1 MSTSAN
7 HSQDDNTYF
16 IDAENAA
23 EMARLLMQ
31 DRLLT
36 KTMGGLFPSQL
47 DLYHVRQILDLAC
60 GPGGWALD
68 VARTYPEKQ
77 VVGIDISQ
85 LMVAYANVQAK
96 EQPNASFQVMD
107 ILKPLAFPDN
117 SFDLVN
123 ARFLTG
129 LMPVSAWSKLVQECL
144 RILRPGGI
152 VRLTEFE
159 ATISNSPSAEKLFAL
174 STRALQ
180 ATGQAFSP
188 GGSSVG
194 TTAMLGPLLREA
206 GYEQVQQQAYVL
218 DSSAGT
224 EAHHSQFQNALT
236 FFKLLQP
243 FLVKLGMT
251 TQEEVDILYQRTM
264 EEMMSAD
271 YCAIMFMLSAW
282 GMKPLAS

>member
-1 MSTSAN
+1 MSTPTDA
-7 HSQDDNTYF
+7 SQDENTYF

-36 KTMGGLFPSQL
+36 KTMGGLFPQQI
-47 DLYHVRQILDLAC
+47 DLAHVQRILDLAC

-68 VARTYPEKQ
+68 VARAYPEKQ
-77 VVGIDISQ
+77 VVGVDVSQ
-85 LMVAYANVQAK
+85 LMVAYANAQAR
-96 EQPNASFQVMD
+96 EQKLPNASFQTMD

-129 LMPVSAWSKLVQECL
+129 LMPTSAWSKLVQECM
-144 RILRPGGI
+144 RILRPGGV

-174 STRALQ
+174 STRAIQ
-180 ATGQAFSP
+180 VTGQAFSP
-188 GGSSVG
+188 GNNIG
-194 TTAMLGPLLREA
+194 TTAMLGPLLRNA
-206 GYEQVQQQAYVL
+206 GYEQVQHQAYAL
-218 DSSAGT
+218 DSSAGV
-224 EAHHSQFQNALT
+224 EAHHSQFQNAMT

-243 FLVKLGMT
+243 FLVKLGIT
-251 TQEEVDILYQRTM
+251 TQEEVEILYQRAM
-264 EEMMSAD
+264 EEMMSTT
-271 YCAIMFMLSAW
+271 YCAIMFILSVW
-282 GMKPLAS
+282 GTKPA

>member
-1 MSTSAN
+1 MSTPTDA
-7 HSQDDNTYF
+7 SQDENTYF

-36 KTMGGLFPSQL
+36 KTMGGLFPQQI
-47 DLYHVRQILDLAC
+47 DLAHVQRILDLAC

-68 VARTYPEKQ
+68 VARAYPEKQ
-77 VVGIDISQ
+77 VVGVDVSQ
-85 LMVAYANVQAK
+85 LMVAYANAQAR
-96 EQPNASFQVMD
+96 EQKLPNASFQTMD

-129 LMPVSAWSKLVQECL
+129 LMPTSAWSKLVQECM

-152 VRLTEFE
+152 IRVTEFE

-174 STRALQ
+174 STRAIQ
-180 ATGQAFSP
+180 VTGQAFSP
-188 GGSSVG
+188 GNNIG
-194 TTAMLGPLLREA
+194 TTAMLGPLLRNA
-206 GYEQVQQQAYVL
+206 GYEQVQHQAYAL
-218 DSSAGT
+218 DSSAGV
-224 EAHHSQFQNALT
+224 EAHHSQFQNAMT

-243 FLVKLGMT
+243 FLVKLGIT
-251 TQEEVDILYQRTM
+251 TQEEVEILYQRAM
-264 EEMMSAD
+264 EEMMSTT
-271 YCAIMFMLSAW
+271 YCAIMFILSVW
-282 GMKPLAS
+282 GTKPA